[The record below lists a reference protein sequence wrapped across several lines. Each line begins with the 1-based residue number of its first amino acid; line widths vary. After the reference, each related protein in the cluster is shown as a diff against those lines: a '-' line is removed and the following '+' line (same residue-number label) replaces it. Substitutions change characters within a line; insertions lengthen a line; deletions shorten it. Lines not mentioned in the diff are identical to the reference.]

1 MPFPTLNRIC
11 IVSLTL
17 TAVTAAS
24 AQTKSFRCKNDLVN
38 IGDSKASVLQK
49 CGEPVLK
56 DSFCKPIETTL
67 PPGSTP
73 TGPNGQVIQVQSCRD
88 VDSWTYNPG
97 YGQFMTSLQFEAGQ
111 LARIQYGER
120 AK

>member
-1 MPFPTLNRIC
+1 VPISIPSRAGLALIAL
-11 IVSLTL
+11 LTV
-17 TAVTAAS
+17 ASAS

-49 CGEPVLK
+49 CGEPMMK
-56 DSFCKPIETTL
+56 DAFCKPIETTL

-73 TGPNGQVIQVQSCRD
+73 TGPNGQILHAQSCRD

-97 YGQFMTSLQFEAGQ
+97 YGQFLTSLQFEAGQ
-111 LARIQYGER
+111 LARIQYGDR